1 MRVRETFVVSGTIL
15 ALACG
20 TAQAPAPEDGRRRY
34 RQDLDLL
41 RANVQVVELT
51 DDEGRARV
59 AVVPAYQ
66 GRVMTSTA
74 RGADGWSLGW
84 INEELISSWETL
96 PHINPYGGE
105 DRFWFGPEG
114 GQFAV
119 FFEQGDPF
127 DLEHWQTPP
136 VVDTEPFELMAAN
149 STRAVFRRRDSLTN
163 YSGFTF
169 DLQIDRSIRLLSP
182 PDVASHFQLQDPEGV
197 DVVAFES
204 ENQVTNTGSEPWVKE
219 TGLLSI
225 WILGMFPP
233 SERATVVIPFIPG
246 PEDER
251 GPVVNDAYFG
261 KVPPDRLVIEEERL
275 FFRAD
280 GRHRSK
286 IGISPPPGPPHRRQ
300 LRPGARGPDPGPAHP
315 PRGSPRLR
323 QLHVAAA
330 GGALRRRRGELL
342 QRRAPGARG
351 QAPRALLRA
360 RVLVAGPGA
369 GAGGV
374 ARPHPPDRTLPGER
388 GGPGPHRPG
397 RPGGGDRGDRGEVRA
412 DRDLRRRL
420 TPATCGGARSG
431 AEGRTGV
438 GPASSP
444 RPGNRL
450 RGESTGDRRSPG
462 PPGAGP
468 PRGAAPLSRAE
479 SVACSERG

>member
-1 MRVRETFVVSGTIL
+1 MRVRETFVVGGAIL
-15 ALACG
+15 ALGCG
-20 TAQAPAPEDGRRRY
+20 TAQAPAPSDGLRRY
-34 RQDLDLL
+34 QQDLDLL
-41 RANVQVVELT
+41 KANVQVVELT

-66 GRVMTSTA
+66 GRAMTSTA

-149 STRAVFRRRDSLTN
+149 SIRAVFRRRASLTN

-169 DLQIDRSIRLLSP
+169 DLQIDRTVRLLSP
-182 PDVASHFQLQDPEGV
+182 ADVASHFRLPDLDSL

-204 ENQVTNTGSEPWVKE
+204 ENGVTNTGSEPWAKE

-233 SERATVVIPFIPG
+233 SDRATVVIPFIPG
-246 PEDER
+246 PEDEL

-261 KVPPDRLVIEEERL
+261 KVPADRLVVEEERL

-280 GRHRSK
+280 GLHRSK
-286 IGISPPPGPPHRRQ
+286 IGISPHRALPVAGSYDPEREVLTLVQLTLPVGVHDYVNSMWQLQDEPFAGDVVNSYNDGPPE
-300 LRPGARGPDPGPAHP
+300 PGAKPLGPFYELESSSPA
-315 PRGSPRLR
+315 L
-323 QLHVAAA
+323 
-330 GGALRRRRGELL
+330 ELE
-342 QRRAPGARG
+342 
-351 QAPRALLRA
+351 
-360 RVLVAGPGA
+360 
-369 GAGGV
+369 
-374 ARPHPPDRTLPGER
+374 PGESQVHVHR
-388 GGPGPHRPG
+388 TAHFQGSAEALDPIARAALGVGIAEIEAKFGPTG
-397 RPGGGDRGDRGEVRA
+397 
-412 DRDLRRRL
+412 
-420 TPATCGGARSG
+420 TSG
-431 AEGRTGV
+431 A
-438 GPASSP
+438 
-444 RPGNRL
+444 
-450 RGESTGDRRSPG
+450 D
-462 PPGAGP
+462 
-468 PRGAAPLSRAE
+468 
-479 SVACSERG
+479 